1 MNRSDLDSTD
11 AAGRPGLSLDAIAE
25 ICERAATG
33 DLEARIAGIPADP
46 TVGRLCRAINHLLDV
61 ADAYLRESAAAMSK
75 CAHGRYHRPILLRGL
90 PGFYRKSAR
99 VINEAALKMKHDQAQ
114 IGALAEERAAVA
126 GRVSGVTQSVAGSAG
141 EVDRAAESILHCAGE
156 SSRLTTEASELAQ
169 ATAGNVAAVAAAC
182 EELSASTSEISRQTN
197 ECQALTRQTVAQSE
211 TAAKSVKELGVTAE
225 KIGSVLALIS
235 KIAGQTK
242 FLALNA
248 TIEAARAGELGRG
261 FAVVAGEVK
270 SLSQE
275 TASATESIADQIAAM
290 QRATA
295 SAQAA
300 IVTIGESVRRIDA
313 NAVSTS
319 ASLQEQVQATAE
331 ISQRVNEAA
340 GNSQHISQLV
350 NSVSGAAIETQ
361 RMTEQ
366 LTGASK
372 ELHALARTL
381 EDEVAGLHR
390 QVV

>member
-1 MNRSDLDSTD
+1 MNRSDLQPAD
-11 AAGRPGLSLDAIAE
+11 AAGASPLSLDAIAE
-25 ICERAATG
+25 ICERAAAG
-33 DLEARIAGIPADP
+33 DLEARISGIPGDP

-61 ADAYLRESAAAMSK
+61 ADSYLRESAAAMAQ

-99 VINEAALKMKHDQAQ
+99 VINEAALKMKHDDAR
-114 IGALAEERAAVA
+114 IAALAEERQAVA
-126 GRVSGVTQSVAGSAG
+126 GRVSAATQSVAGSAG

-156 SSRLTTEASELAQ
+156 SSRLTTEASELAE

-182 EELSASTSEISRQTN
+182 EELSASTAEISRQTN
-197 ECQALTRQTVAQSE
+197 GCQELTRQTVTQTE
-211 TAAKSVKELGVTAE
+211 AAARSVKDLGATAE
-225 KIGSVLALIS
+225 KIGSVLALIN

-261 FAVVAGEVK
+261 FAVVASEVK

-275 TASATESIADQIAAM
+275 TATATESIADQIAAM
-290 QRATA
+290 QRATTT
-295 SAQAA
+295 AQTA
-300 IVTIGESVRRIDA
+300 IGTIGESVRRIDA
-313 NAVSTS
+313 NAISTS

-331 ISQRVNEAA
+331 ISQRVNEASA
-340 GNSQHISQLV
+340 NSQHISRLV
-350 NSVSGAAIETQ
+350 NSVSGAAVETQ

-372 ELHALARTL
+372 ELHALAQTL
-381 EDEVAGLHR
+381 EGEVAGLHR